1 MYAYDEI
8 RHVHLE
14 PTTRCNAGC
23 PMCARNSRGSPA
35 PGLTLTEL
43 TAEEVRS
50 ILPGDFLAHVEAVDL
65 CGAYGDPAL
74 TRDLAAIIDYVRLA
88 SPGCQITV
96 YTNGGIRSA
105 SWWRRFAATLG
116 KPARVV

>member
-14 PTTRCNAGC
+14 PTTRCNATC
-23 PMCARNSRGSPA
+23 PMCARNARGSPA

-43 TAEEVRS
+43 SAEHVCA
-50 ILPGDFLAHVEAVDL
+50 ILPSNFLAQLEAVDL

-74 TRDLAAIIDYVRLA
+74 TRDLVQILRHVRTG
-88 SPGCQITV
+88 SPDCQLTL
-96 YTNGGIRSA
+96 YTNGGM
-105 SWWRRFAATLG
+105 
-116 KPARVV
+116 